1 MEKQNKKLPGAA
13 IKQIAGIIAAK
24 DALSPNYLKGPQ
36 LVQMFNSLCFADSYT
51 FSEGIGI
58 QTPDFGNG
66 LSRLVYTTKRLQQIN
81 ENLQLPKA
89 IREFVQSIK
98 APAVAIDEINDV
110 YSKILNPI
118 IPKVEVSPLP
128 DFYVSKEKAETN
140 DAENKNNENSRQE
153 VKRELPK
160 DEYEKSLFG
169 DIPEGRPVVFI
180 SYSWDSDTHKGWVAK
195 FANDLAKNGIYVLL
209 DQYLTDGTLLSSFM
223 DLGIERACKVL
234 IIGTPTYLEKYY
246 ASRGGVGFEGS
257 IIRACIFPKL
267 GTNKFIPCLKDGSFG
282 DSFPPVLGDR
292 KGHDFSKEENYNNEL
307 DLLCRDIWGKPI
319 TQRPPLGDIPDY
331 AK

>member
-1 MEKQNKKLPGAA
+1 MEKQNKKIPEKA

-36 LVQMFNSLCFADSYT
+36 LVQMFNSLGFADSYT
-51 FSEGIGI
+51 FSDGIGI

-81 ENLQLPKA
+81 ESLQLPRA

-110 YSKILNPI
+110 YSKILNPV

-128 DFYVSKEKAETN
+128 DFYVSKGKTETKKT
-140 DAENKNNENSRQE
+140 ENFSQE
-153 VKRELPK
+153 VKGELPK
-160 DEYEKSLFG
+160 HEQSLLG
-169 DIPEGRPVVFI
+169 DIPEGHPVVFI
-180 SYSWDSDTHKGWVAK
+180 SYSWDSDSHKEWVAK

-223 DLGIERACKVL
+223 DLGIERAGKVL
-234 IIGTPTYLEKYY
+234 IVGTPKYLEKYRE
-246 ASRGGVGFEGS
+246 SSGGVGFEGS
-257 IIRACIFPKL
+257 IIRACIFQKI
-267 GTNKFIPCLKDGSFG
+267 GTKKFIPCLKDGSFG
-282 DSFPPVLGDR
+282 DSFPLVLGDR
-292 KGHDFSKEENYNNEL
+292 KGHDFRDEENYNKEL
-307 DLLCRDIWGKPI
+307 DLLCRDLWEKPI
-319 TQRPPLGDIPDY
+319 AQRPPLGEIPDY